1 MSDCGHSRRRRFL
14 AGLAA
19 TGSAALAGCSALSWT
34 DDGGSSFTAADAA
47 DVLADGT
54 ELPEI
59 EWPAPVSPASDAVDD
74 GLERVETL
82 LADVPD
88 PLEAETVPNGVV
100 RQSIADRRDEAR
112 DYRDEAAKATGDDR
126 YRALRTTREARDA
139 ARAATTTLAAI
150 EDENEAIVADLREE
164 RTETRS
170 SVRDRLESIDYR
182 GADAADELLRAALF
196 YARQESDLRRAA
208 DQLGRHQWAI
218 DDDDPTVIDIGDGAG
233 DVEFAAATKTVW
245 EHLAERFDEETD
257 APTDLTPIFDATLEA
272 STERVESVTVP
283 DRSDEDWLDG
293 IVDGELDQHT
303 EQMLWRTV
311 DPVTSARDG
320 LRLAIED
327 GTTGIALYEAARF
340 EVLYRAFE
348 RVRGRVDDGT
358 LATPDST
365 AAIRAERTAAIEA
378 AASAGAWVS
387 EPSIGA
393 YVLAETLRSLEWT
406 DDSVRRAADNDPG
419 VVVSLFTE
427 YGNYARIRAQLEAL
441 PDAVEAFRER
451 LRSA

>member
-1 MSDCGHSRRRRFL
+1 MRGDGRSRRRQFL
-14 AGLAA
+14 VGLAA
-19 TGSAALAGCSALSWT
+19 TGSAALAGCSALSWI

-59 EWPAPVSPASDAVDD
+59 EWPAPVVPASDAIDD

-100 RQSIADRRDEAR
+100 RQSIGERRDEAR
-112 DYRDEAAKATGDDR
+112 DRRDEAAAATGDDR

-139 ARAATTTLAAI
+139 ARAATTTLDAI
-150 EDENEAIVADLREE
+150 DAENEAIVADLREE

-170 SVRDRLESIDYR
+170 SVRDRLGSISYR
-182 GADAADELLRAALF
+182 GDDAGDELLRAVLF

-208 DQLGRHQWAI
+208 DRLGRNRWEV
-218 DDDDPTVIDIGDGAG
+218 DGTGTVIDIGDGAG
-233 DVEFAAATKTVW
+233 AVEFGTATRTVW
-245 EHLAERFDEETD
+245 EHLAERFDERTD
-257 APTDLTPIFDATLEA
+257 ESTDLTPVFEAALEA
-272 STERVESVTVP
+272 STERVESVTIP
-283 DRSDEDWLDG
+283 DRTGEDWLDG

-303 EQMLWRTV
+303 EQALWRTV
-311 DPVTSARDG
+311 DPVSSAGDG
-320 LRLAIED
+320 LNRAIED
-327 GTTGIALYEAARF
+327 GNTGIALYEAARF

-348 RVRGRVDDGT
+348 RMRGRIDDGT
-358 LATPDST
+358 LATPES
-365 AAIRAERTAAIEA
+365 AAELRAERTAAIEA
-378 AASAGAWVS
+378 AASAREAVT

-393 YVLAETLRSLEWT
+393 YVLAETLRSLEWA
-406 DDSVRRAADNDPG
+406 DDSVRRAADNDPEVG
-419 VVVSLFTE
+419 VSLFTE
-427 YGNYARIRAQLEAL
+427 YGDYARIRAQLEAI
-441 PDAVEAFRER
+441 PDAVETFRER